1 MLYHHQPLLLIHIGK
16 EGENT
21 LDIAKR
27 GTTVTARKG
36 EVGIYTVI
44 GSRVQ
49 PWGLQRQLNYY
60 SVYILITVSTI
71 PISF

>member
-1 MLYHHQPLLLIHIGK
+1 MLYHHQPLPLTHIGK

-27 GTTVTARKG
+27 GTTVIGRKG
-36 EVGIYTVI
+36 EDGTYTVIGSVI

-49 PWGLQRQLNYY
+49 LWGLKMQLNYY
-60 SVYILITVSTI
+60 NV
-71 PISF
+71 